1 MGKGDGGP
9 SAGQGVVSE
18 EDISGA
24 KEKLPRSQGLGESGN
39 THKRQVVVHSLQ
51 SGLGMESRR
60 VALPLDGCVS
70 EGTLINLPEPQ
81 RLHL

>member
-39 THKRQVVVHSLQ
+39 THTGVRLYYIACKVGSEWKVV
-51 SGLGMESRR
+51 EW
-60 VALPLDGCVS
+60 PC
-70 EGTLINLPEPQ
+70 
-81 RLHL
+81 RLTAV